1 MAKNVIQ
8 VWREIDKDLS
18 IFPRNLL
25 RDPDRIQDHFFT
37 PHVQNLQNKFKGNW
51 YQREEVYRSIN
62 NKVEV
67 TFSEYI
73 PQISL

>member
-18 IFPRNLL
+18 I
-25 RDPDRIQDHFFT
+25 DPDRIQDHFFT

-51 YQREEVYRSIN
+51 YQREEVHRSIN

>member
-1 MAKNVIQ
+1 MANNVIQ
-8 VWREIDKDLS
+8 VWGEVDKDLS
-18 IFPRNLL
+18 IFPRTLL

-37 PHVQNLQNKFKGNW
+37 PNVQNLQNKFKGNW
-51 YQREEVYRSIN
+51 YQREEVHRRIN

-73 PQISL
+73 PQISQ